1 LRDLGAVELQI
12 RVEDGHTLF
21 AELGVCGWR
30 DWRRLAD
37 HALEVFAVVH
47 DGGDVGAGARDLE
60 RGLRARV
67 ISGRDSG
74 LLASKQL

>member
-1 LRDLGAVELQI
+1 M
-12 RVEDGHTLF
+12 
-21 AELGVCGWR
+21 CGWR

-60 RGLRARV
+60 RGPEPA
-67 ISGRDSG
+67 
-74 LLASKQL
+74 